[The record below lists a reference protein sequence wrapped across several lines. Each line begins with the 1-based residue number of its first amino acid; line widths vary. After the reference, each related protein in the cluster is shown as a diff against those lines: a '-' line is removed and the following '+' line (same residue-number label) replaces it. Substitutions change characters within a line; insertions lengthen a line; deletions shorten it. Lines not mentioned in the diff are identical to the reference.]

1 MLLIFSER
9 MPNMLDNAT
18 DIKIVAI
25 RNDIASLKDQYYID
39 HPEYVALLNTAYN
52 ALDDL
57 VYLKIM
63 KEPRWIVLLPVL

>member
-1 MLLIFSER
+1 
-9 MPNMLDNAT
+9 MLDNAT

-25 RNDIASLKDQYYID
+25 RNDIAELKDQFYID
-39 HPEYVALLNTAYN
+39 HPEYVKILNTAYN

-63 KEPRWIVLLPVL
+63 KDSKWIV

>member
-1 MLLIFSER
+1 
-9 MPNMLDNAT
+9 MLDNAT

-25 RNDIASLKDQYYID
+25 RNDIAELKDQFYID
-39 HPEYVALLNTAYN
+39 HPEYVKILNTAYN

-63 KEPRWIVLLPVL
+63 KDRQWLIV

>member
-1 MLLIFSER
+1 
-9 MPNMLDNAT
+9 MLDNAT

-25 RNDIASLKDQYYID
+25 RNDIAELKDQYYID
-39 HPEYVALLNTAYN
+39 HPEYVAILNTAYN

-63 KEPRWIVLLPVL
+63 KEPIWIV

>member
-1 MLLIFSER
+1 
-9 MPNMLDNAT
+9 MLDNAT

-25 RNDIASLKDQYYID
+25 RNDIAELKDQYYID
-39 HPEYVALLNTAYN
+39 HPEYVALLDIAYN

-63 KEPRWIVLLPVL
+63 KEPK

>member
-1 MLLIFSER
+1 
-9 MPNMLDNAT
+9 MLDNAT

-25 RNDIASLKDQYYID
+25 RNDIAELKDQYYID
-39 HPEYVALLNTAYN
+39 HPEYVALLNTAYD

-63 KEPRWIVLLPVL
+63 KEPR

>member
-1 MLLIFSER
+1 MLLILSER

-25 RNDIASLKDQYYID
+25 RNDITQIKDEFYID
-39 HPEYVALLNTAYN
+39 HPEYVALLDIAYN

-63 KEPRWIVLLPVL
+63 KEPRWLMI

>member
-1 MLLIFSER
+1 MLLILSER

-25 RNDIASLKDQYYID
+25 RNDIVSLKDQYYID
-39 HPEYVALLNTAYN
+39 HPEYVALLNTAYD

-63 KEPRWIVLLPVL
+63 KEPRWLMI